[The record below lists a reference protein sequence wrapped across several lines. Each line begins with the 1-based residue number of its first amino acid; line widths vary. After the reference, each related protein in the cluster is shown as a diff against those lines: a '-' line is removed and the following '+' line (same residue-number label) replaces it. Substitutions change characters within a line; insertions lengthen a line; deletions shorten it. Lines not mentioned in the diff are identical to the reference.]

1 MTRSA
6 DSSADGNDPEGPM
19 SRTRSHSS
27 SFLSAAKAL
36 ALLVAIAAAP
46 TLAQAETITG
56 TAEVTSPYTFQLGD
70 YRVFLLGVDSV
81 ELTQTCRIGDQ
92 QWECWAAAQRA
103 LETVVSVG
111 EVTCETL
118 TDPDPVGRVIAT
130 CTIDGQDVGELFV
143 ETGFGLAIP
152 TETTQYVEAED
163 QARAA
168 GIGLWQGTFDPP
180 NVWRMIPMRPQSN
193 RPRYV
198 PAD

>member
-1 MTRSA
+1 MPRRA
-6 DSSADGNDPEGPM
+6 K
-19 SRTRSHSS
+19 
-27 SFLSAAKAL
+27 AATLVAL
-36 ALLVAIAAAP
+36 ALLCSPATAATIA
-46 TLAQAETITG
+46 G
-56 TAEVTSPYTFQLGD
+56 TAQVTSPYTFQLGD

-81 ELTQTCRIGDQ
+81 ELNQTCRIGDQ

-103 LETVVSVG
+103 LETIVSEG

-130 CTIDGQDVGELFV
+130 CTVNGEDIGDRFV
-143 ETGFGLAIP
+143 RTGFGLAIP

-163 QARAA
+163 EAHAA
-168 GIGLWQGTFDPP
+168 GIGLWQSTFDPP